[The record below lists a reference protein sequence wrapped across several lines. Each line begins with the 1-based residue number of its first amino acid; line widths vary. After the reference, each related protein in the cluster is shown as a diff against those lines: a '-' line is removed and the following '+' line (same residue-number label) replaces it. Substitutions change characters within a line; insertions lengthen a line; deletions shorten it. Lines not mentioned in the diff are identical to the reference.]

1 MSYDLE
7 RLQSLTEVPTIAADR
22 TKHFEEQISYDD
34 VLLVPQFSDLKSRN
48 EANIHSDLDSRRMLE
63 IPIIASPMD
72 TVSESE
78 MAAAMSDNGGLAVI
92 HRYNTI
98 EQQAKLVHNAVTLT
112 SGNGLVAAA
121 IGASGDFYERAQ
133 ELVASYAQVLCI
145 DVAHGHH
152 ILMKEA
158 IEKLK
163 KRFGN
168 EIHLMAGNVATL
180 EGFNDLADWGADSI
194 RCNIGGG
201 SICSTRI
208 QTGHGVPGLTT
219 IFDCARSTRN
229 AKIIADG
236 GLKNSGDIVKALA
249 AGADFVMVGSMFA
262 GTKETPGQV
271 FTSQSGKKYKVY
283 RGMASKDAQTDWRG
297 KSSTPEGISTTVA
310 YKGSAKSVL
319 KDLDGGIRSGLSYT
333 GARNLFELR
342 TKAQFI
348 KQTNAGQQE
357 SFTHILMRNK

>member
-7 RLQSLTEVPTIAADR
+7 RLQSLTEVPTIATDR
-22 TKHFEEQISYDD
+22 TKHFEERISYDD

-249 AGADFVMVGSMFA
+249 AGADFVMLGSLLS
-262 GTKETPGQV
+262 GTTETPGELL
-271 FTSQSGKKYKVY
+271 TYADGSKRKSY
-283 RGMASKDAQTDWRG
+283 RGMASRKAQEAWRG
-297 KSSTPEGISTTVA
+297 RSGTPEGIATTVH
-310 YKGSAKSVL
+310 YKGPVENVL
-319 KDLDGGIRSGLSYT
+319 TDLCGGIRSGLSYSGSRT
-333 GARNLFELR
+333 IKELQA
-342 TKAQFI
+342 KAQFI
-348 KQTNAGQQE
+348 KQTSSGQQE
-357 SFTHILMRNK
+357 SSTHILKR

>member
-72 TVSESE
+72 TVSEGE

-163 KRFGN
+163 KRFGD
-168 EIHLMAGNVATL
+168 EIHIMAGNVATL

-249 AGADFVMVGSMFA
+249 AGADFVMLGSLLS
-262 GTKETPGQV
+262 GTTETPGELL
-271 FTSQSGKKYKVY
+271 TYADGSKRKGY
-283 RGMASKDAQTDWRG
+283 RGMASRKAQEAWRG
-297 KSSTPEGISTTVA
+297 RSGTPEGIATTVH
-310 YKGSAKSVL
+310 YKGPVENVL
-319 KDLDGGIRSGLSYT
+319 TDLCGGIRSGLSYSGSRT
-333 GARNLFELR
+333 IKELQ

-348 KQTNAGQQE
+348 KQTSSGQQE
-357 SFTHILMRNK
+357 SSTHILKR